1 MLCPNCQKPLDLILS
16 DNQKVLHCPNCGGS
30 FFEEN
35 GINRISLE
43 TAEKLAADK
52 KTEEIS
58 GKEKHCPKDGS
69 FLKPI
74 NFQNDGQSPI
84 PPQLTLL
91 RCPQCHGI
99 FAFPDDLVDFKKAQ
113 VAKINYF
120 KTWLIPPSSL
130 KTLLVFTFTALIF
143 TGIFANYLF
152 FNKAPVPSSASD
164 VIKKFKLYQFKHYIL
179 IFFKTNQEFSS
190 KIIFKDENENKIF
203 EKNISSQPTTTHQI
217 TSGDLNL
224 NHNIFYQIVLID
236 KNGKELKTEWKKLEL
251 KP

>member
-1 MLCPNCQKPLDLILS
+1 MLCPNCQEPFDFIS
-16 DNQKVLHCPNCGGS
+16 IDNQKILHCSNCGGS

-58 GKEKHCPKDGS
+58 GQEKHCPKDGNLLLPMNS
-69 FLKPI
+69 
-74 NFQNDGQSPI
+74 QNDEQSAI
-84 PPQLTLL
+84 PPNITLL

-113 VAKINYF
+113 AAKINYF

-152 FNKAPVPSSASD
+152 FNKAPMPSSASD
-164 VIKKFKLYQFKHYIL
+164 LIKKFKLYQLKHYIL
-179 IFFKTNQEFSS
+179 IFFKTDQEFSS

-203 EKNISSQPTTTHQI
+203 EKNISSQPTNTHQI
-217 TSGDLNL
+217 TTGDLNL
-224 NHNIFYQIVLID
+224 THNIFYQIVLID